1 MINLKFFT
9 PIVDKISR
17 IIIKTSTLLIVAILL
32 TSSCN
37 TFLGKQ
43 PQVLLVTPI
52 GEWKL
57 YDVENITWS
66 MDSLSFAV
74 LGNEKDDNVFG
85 VYMYRAS
92 DPGKDWFHKVD
103 ISFGLA
109 FSPDNQVIAIPTFPL
124 LILLDQNTGELIKE
138 VGDYKLQPCFGI
150 EQIKYSSDGKKI
162 FSLNTVAG
170 IGNEYSEIFVWD
182 SEGEQCQGSL
192 IQEKGTAFNFELSQ
206 DGEFLVLGLSKI
218 GKDAEQQVHVWDI
231 GKKKIICSFPGGEPV
246 SFSSRGN
253 IIAAKNLNNQKDI
266 DLWDSESCNFIVT
279 IHSKIITKVYS
290 ADISPDGKL
299 LAIGGSDAFQIWDVV
314 SRKLMFESEK
324 LPNAVK
330 ILAFSPNGNFLLTE
344 MDRISMND
352 QAIITLWSVTNK

>member
-1 MINLKFFT
+1 MVNKMINLKFFT

-192 IQEKGTAFNFELSQ
+192 IQEKGTAFNFELS
-206 DGEFLVLGLSKI
+206 
-218 GKDAEQQVHVWDI
+218 
-231 GKKKIICSFPGGEPV
+231 
-246 SFSSRGN
+246 N
-253 IIAAKNLNNQKDI
+253 
-266 DLWDSESCNFIVT
+266 
-279 IHSKIITKVYS
+279 
-290 ADISPDGKL
+290 
-299 LAIGGSDAFQIWDVV
+299 
-314 SRKLMFESEK
+314 
-324 LPNAVK
+324 
-330 ILAFSPNGNFLLTE
+330 
-344 MDRISMND
+344 
-352 QAIITLWSVTNK
+352 